1 MFLATFS
8 SHQWAH
14 CAHYLMY
21 KFLLSSNV
29 QKYFQFVFLLF
40 FCFWGATQRINIF
53 EKKKRNFFV
62 TSICYSVRSIW
73 SNHALNLFFL
83 RFFFLKQSERRK
95 KTFVLCC
102 WRWYVRMCECVQNF
116 FFCTLCISSKNALL
130 FVIWSWFLLK
140 AKITFRNNRRTKN
153 ITTGPTLPA
162 KTNFKNNKK

>member
-53 EKKKRNFFV
+53 EKKKTKLFCYFYLLFRQIHLIQPRFESFFS
-62 TSICYSVRSIW
+62 TIF
-73 SNHALNLFFL
+73 LF
-83 RFFFLKQSERRK
+83 KAERK
-95 KTFVLCC
+95 KKKNFCAMLLALICT
-102 WRWYVRMCECVQNF
+102 YVWVC
-116 FFCTLCISSKNALL
+116 SKLL
-130 FVIWSWFLLK
+130 FLYALHFQQKCLVVCYLK
-140 AKITFRNNRRTKN
+140 LVFVESENYISK
-153 ITTGPTLPA
+153 
-162 KTNFKNNKK
+162 